1 MSLLTLVAA
10 LVIPSWPA
18 QAELPASIL
27 PTANPLPSPPNK
39 LHCQDIDPGCQD
51 YIKAGDTCKPA
62 SWLHEYCAKSCGT
75 CTMWK
80 RPGLAVGH
88 GDVLVSPLLRDGKP
102 TIAQRCI
109 TGRAVVLAP
118 GVGTYDGRLSAR
130 EWEELHLQMDFWGL
144 ACDELTIEHSDIIF
158 LVAPWN
164 IELQL
169 CLVASMRSR
178 RSRPGRIRPLL
189 VLGNNGGSTVQLY
202 EQVVQ
207 GAINYA
213 LQTGINTTGWTPPR
227 VVEVMQA
234 GPSEAAWQRS
244 SCSLEASLRHI
255 EQNSE
260 QLQGVCG
267 GQATGLIL
275 EVLRRLDYRHAHIFA
290 ADWQENVQW
299 RSIATFVTLNGLGVT
314 ALFLDGEFQEPER
327 HAPGS
332 AKQFVQDISKDN
344 LRPTSAATKP
354 TEAIS
359 SSSVSQLLCVL
370 KTERGEQCDEHAEE
384 TRLETDAE
392 LYKRNVAA
400 ELVRESETEGC
411 GQHCDMPTLTL
422 EHNPTL
428 FDQEGRIALH
438 AQWVRSRKSSAL
450 LIGCGPSVNLLSKE
464 QYEKLREHAD
474 VWTINQVFFHPFIQP
489 DYAHVEL
496 HSKEQV
502 PVWKENLGQKWPKE

>member
-1 MSLLTLVAA
+1 
-10 LVIPSWPA
+10 
-18 QAELPASIL
+18 
-27 PTANPLPSPPNK
+27 
-39 LHCQDIDPGCQD
+39 
-51 YIKAGDTCKPA
+51 
-62 SWLHEYCAKSCGT
+62 
-75 CTMWK
+75 
-80 RPGLAVGH
+80 
-88 GDVLVSPLLRDGKP
+88 
-102 TIAQRCI
+102 
-109 TGRAVVLAP
+109 
-118 GVGTYDGRLSAR
+118 
-130 EWEELHLQMDFWGL
+130 
-144 ACDELTIEHSDIIF
+144 
-158 LVAPWN
+158 
-164 IELQL
+164 
-169 CLVASMRSR
+169 
-178 RSRPGRIRPLL
+178 
-189 VLGNNGGSTVQLY
+189 
-202 EQVVQ
+202 
-207 GAINYA
+207 
-213 LQTGINTTGWTPPR
+213 
-227 VVEVMQA
+227 
-234 GPSEAAWQRS
+234 
-244 SCSLEASLRHI
+244 
-255 EQNSE
+255 
-260 QLQGVCG
+260 
-267 GQATGLIL
+267 
-275 EVLRRLDYRHAHIFA
+275 
-290 ADWQENVQW
+290 VQW

-502 PVWKENLGQKWPKE
+502 PVWKENLGQKWPKATFIIEDNWNLWREPFGARRTFTYRVGTKCPEEWAASNGGCQVGHGRYRVKQGLVNAICCSSLNRVMDILSYMPYHTVYMLGFDSLQRKMFFDEGPLYSQTNIMHDTKHAERVGPATTYEMAENGIEKAVSAFGVFNGMRLVNLATESRFATYIHTQSIDSAINELLV